1 VVILGVTGRNFAA
14 GMSGGV
20 AYVLDLDGQFASRC
34 NMEMIELSTLAEL
47 GDVRASE
54 SVHALVEEHFEMT
67 GSEVARRLLDDWKAA
82 EKQLVRVMPLEYKRV
97 LQERAD
103 QAAADAALAMQKEVA

>member
-1 VVILGVTGRNFAA
+1 
-14 GMSGGV
+14 M
-20 AYVLDLDGQFASRC
+20 
-34 NMEMIELSTLAEL
+34 
-47 GDVRASE
+47 
-54 SVHALVEEHFEMT
+54 
-67 GSEVARRLLDDWKAA
+67 ARRLLDDWKAA